1 MVHQGRNYFPLSLVL
16 AATNG
21 YYMDAAGEVWSE
33 KAKRGTLTRLT
44 GSTTASGRYVTLQSN
59 SRFGQSFRYDQ
70 LQRQCKSHPQW
81 RALGMEGQAPV
92 QVAKTDLATA
102 MGLKPAVLPSVIKQM
117 ATSAIARHQ
126 ATQAAIANTD
136 TRHHAADVNS
146 GIKARGWIIGSVEEG
161 ALTFG
166 LKPAIH
172 TVEDSV
178 NAEIDRLAKLRP
190 GKKFVK
196 LQIQGAVTMGAV
208 VWE

>member
-1 MVHQGRNYFPLSLVL
+1 MVHQGKNYFPLSLIL
-16 AATNG
+16 AFSSG
-21 YYMDAAGEVWSE
+21 YYMDRDGEIWSI
-33 KAKRGTLTRLT
+33 KRGPMIKLAGSNT
-44 GSTTASGRYVTLQSN
+44 GSGRYITLQN
-59 SRFGQSFRYDQ
+59 ERGGAQSYRYDR
-70 LQRQCKSHPQW
+70 LRSLCKAHPQW
-81 RALGMEGQAPV
+81 KSLGMEAFAPMPV

-102 MGLKPAVLPSVIKQM
+102 MGLKPAVLPTAIKQM
-117 ATSAIARHQ
+117 ATNAVARHQ
-126 ATQAAIANTD
+126 TTQAAIANAD
-136 TRHHAADVNS
+136 TRHHAPSVDA
-146 GIKARGWIIGSVEEG
+146 GIKARGWIIGTVEEG

-196 LQIQGAVTMGAV
+196 LQIQGAVTAGKV